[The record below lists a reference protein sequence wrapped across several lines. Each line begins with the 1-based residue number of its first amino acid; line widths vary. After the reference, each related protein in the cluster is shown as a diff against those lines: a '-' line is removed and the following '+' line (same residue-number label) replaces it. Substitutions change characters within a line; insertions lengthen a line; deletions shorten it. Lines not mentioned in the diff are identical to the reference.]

1 LTKLTKVELAGRN
14 MQILRMYQ
22 RGMTF
27 AAIGRRMN
35 LSRERIRQIV
45 RKLEAP

>member
-1 LTKLTKVELAGRN
+1 
-14 MQILRMYQ
+14 
-22 RGMTF
+22 MTF

-45 RKLEAP
+45 RKLEAQ

>member
-1 LTKLTKVELAGRN
+1 LTKQDFKQRN
-14 MQILRMYQ
+14 LEIYAMY
-22 RGMTF
+22 RKGMTF

-45 RKLEAP
+45 RKLEAQ

>member
-1 LTKLTKVELAGRN
+1 MTKPEFADRN
-14 MQILRMYQ
+14 KQILKMYQ

-45 RKLEAP
+45 RKLEAQ

>member
-1 LTKLTKVELAGRN
+1 MTKSEFAVRN
-14 MQILRMYQ
+14 KQIFKMYQ

-27 AAIGRRMN
+27 AAIGRRMH

-45 RKLEAP
+45 RSIEGR

>member
-1 LTKLTKVELAGRN
+1 LTKPEFADRN
-14 MQILRMYQ
+14 KQILKMYR

-27 AAIGRRMN
+27 AAIGRRVN

-45 RKLEAP
+45 RKLEAQ